1 MSQHVDGERCAEV
14 LDWLDAWIDGDL
26 DDARAASVKAHVDRC
41 DSCRAEWQLAE
52 TVVSELRALPEFD
65 IPERVLRTIRKKTVP
80 PLEERLRAFLADTV
94 FRRLPA
100 LAALAAVV
108 LLVLVLSPWRP
119 PAEPQ
124 YADEEVARAAAETRL
139 ALAYVGNIAQR
150 AELRVKQRVF
160 EQGVAAQTA
169 RGFQRSLKFIGE
181 AGVASADLP
190 ATPPP
195 QVKGS

>member
-1 MSQHVDGERCAEV
+1 MSQHADGERCAEV
-14 LDWLDAWIDGDL
+14 LNWLDAWIDGDL
-26 DDARAASVKAHVDRC
+26 DDARAASVQAHLDQC

-65 IPERVLRTIRKKTVP
+65 LPERVLRTVRNKALP
-80 PLEERLRAFLADTV
+80 PLAERLRTFLADTV
-94 FRRLPA
+94 FRPLPA
-100 LAALAAVV
+100 VAAVAAVV
-108 LLVLVLSPWRP
+108 LLVLVLSPWRR

-124 YADEEVARAAAETRL
+124 YTDQEVARAAAETRL
-139 ALAYVGNIAQR
+139 ALAYVGDIAQR
-150 AELRVKQRVF
+150 AELRVKQRVL

-169 RGFQRSLKFIGE
+169 RGFRRSLKLIGE
-181 AGVASADLP
+181 AASASADLP